1 MNMAR
6 QTTPRAIQRRRSP
19 EGAAPALAGSV
30 GLGLGVGAVG
40 AVGLVCLV
48 GLEDR
53 GLVFEDRVR
62 RRREMVLDAGI
73 VMISGLS

>member
-19 EGAAPALAGSV
+19 VGLSLAGSV
-30 GLGLGVGAVG
+30 GLGVVGEI
-40 AVGLVCLV
+40 GLVGVVGLV

-53 GLVFEDRVR
+53 GLDLENRVR
-62 RRREMVLDAGI
+62 RERREMVLGVGI